1 MKRIE
6 FLVFLSIFI
15 FLVTLA
21 LNRHS
26 KAGIYNY
33 HSEIYADKAGY
44 NVYLPATFIY
54 SFNANAFPDSIDI
67 KTGNGFRLDKT
78 NNKVITKYPYGVALL
93 QAPFWLIAYF
103 IDRDKTG
110 YSKTFH
116 SAVDVS
122 AVFYLVIGIFFIY
135 KILKSKLKILS
146 IILVIFISLCASNLL
161 YYSTIDNGMPHVY
174 SFSIL
179 SIVLYA
185 INRNKSSIIIFF
197 LASIFVLIRPVN
209 LIFILPILFLFEIE
223 NLNDFRNRIY
233 YIFNFRNILIVIVPV
248 VLLFLMQIRYYNYAF
263 EDSIGNIYANEHFSF
278 ILRPKILEVLFA
290 PNNGLFIYSPIVL
303 VIILFILRS
312 DTILIQKCFI
322 IGLFVIY
329 VVLYGS
335 WWSYMLG
342 CGFGHRGF
350 LDIFPIFIVVFSKWF
365 NDISVFKIAFCLTLS
380 VYVLR
385 LYFSYDVCFFGKS
398 EWDWHELFQLL
409 VY

>member
-33 HSEIYADKAGY
+33 HSEIFADKAGY

-54 SFNANAFPDSIDI
+54 SFNANKFPDSIDI
-67 KTGNGFRLDKT
+67 KTGNGFRLDKS
-78 NNKVITKYPYGVALL
+78 NNKIITKYPYGVALL

-110 YSKTFH
+110 YSKIFH
-116 SAVDVS
+116 SAIDIS
-122 AVFYLVIGIFFIY
+122 AVFYLVLGMFFIF
-135 KILKSKLKILS
+135 KILKNKLKTISILTV
-146 IILVIFISLCASNLL
+146 LFISICSTNLL
-161 YYSTIDNGMPHVY
+161 YYATIDNGMSHVY

-185 INRNKSSIIIFF
+185 INSTKSSILLIF
-197 LASIFVLIRPVN
+197 LAGIFVLVRPINIVF
-209 LIFILPILFLFEIE
+209 LLPIVFLFDVE
-223 NLNDFRNRIY
+223 NLNDFHKRINY
-233 YIFNFRNILIVIVPV
+233 LFDFKNISIVFVPV
-248 VLLFLMQIRYYNYAF
+248 ILLFYLQFVYYNYAF
-263 EDSIGNIYANEHFSF
+263 ENSIGYIYPDENFIQVFS
-278 ILRPKILEVLFA
+278 PKILEVLFA

-303 VIILFILRS
+303 VILLYILRS
-312 DTILIQKCFI
+312 AILLQKCLL

-329 VVLYGS
+329 VALYGS

-350 LDIFPIFIVVFSKWF
+350 IDILPIYIIIFSNWF
-365 NDISVFKIAFCLTLS
+365 RNISIFKIVISLVLS
-380 VYVLR
+380 IYVIK
-385 LYFSYDVCFFGKS
+385 LYFTFDICFFGKS
-398 EWDWHELFQLL
+398 EWDWQELYQLL
-409 VY
+409 VN